1 MRRLN
6 GSQRKNYFD
15 HKNDNDSIYLC
26 VEAFMSKIAALYSKF
41 ENLSAM
47 TSSFGGGRKI
57 EFGRSS
63 WVLVDIDVESSHVA
77 L

>member
-47 TSSFGGGRKI
+47 TPSVGEGGGRKLNLAAAAG
-57 EFGRSS
+57 F
-63 WVLVDIDVESSHVA
+63 
-77 L
+77 